1 MAISEAAPRGA
12 PADGGGS
19 ASSLP
24 GLEHPLLHAY
34 DYEPRK
40 EDPDAAA
47 AGDDDRE
54 AQSFGPDPGGGA
66 SFVRTCFNGLNALSG
81 VGLLSIPYA
90 LSEGGWLS
98 LALLLVVA
106 AVCCYTGLLLQ
117 RCMAASPAVRGY
129 PEIGELAF
137 GRGGRLVASAFL
149 YAELYL
155 VAIGFLILEGDNL
168 DKLFPGTSLSLGPR
182 GGAVVTVSGRQLFV
196 VLVALVILPTTWL
209 RSLGVL
215 AYVSASGVLA
225 SAVVVVC
232 VLWAAV
238 ADGVGFTARG
248 RMLNVSG
255 LPTALGLYT
264 FCYCGH
270 AIFPTLCNSMKEKK
284 KFSRVLVICFAAC
297 TLNYGSMAILG
308 YLMYGDDVKSQV
320 TLNLPEGKLSSKLA
334 IYTTLV
340 NPFSKYALMVT
351 PLAAAVEERLLAAGN
366 KRRSVSILIRTLIV
380 ASTVVVA
387 LAVPFFGHLM
397 ALVGS
402 LLSVMASM
410 LLPCVFYLKIFGVAR
425 CGRAEVALIAAIIAL
440 GSLVAAT
447 GTYSSLKKIVHEF

>member
-1 MAISEAAPRGA
+1 MTISGGAAPRGA
-12 PADGGGS
+12 PADGS

-34 DYEPRK
+34 DYEARK
-40 EDPDAAA
+40 GTDAAT
-47 AGDDDRE
+47 GDDHE

-98 LALLLVVA
+98 LSLLLIVA

-117 RCMAASPAVRGY
+117 RCMSASPAVRGY
-129 PEIGELAF
+129 PEIGYLAF
-137 GRGGRLVASAFL
+137 GRDGRLAASAFL

-168 DKLFPGTSLSLGPR
+168 DKLFPGTSLSLGPL
-182 GGAVVTVSGRQLFV
+182 GVVSGKQLFV

-238 ADGVGFTARG
+238 ADGVGFRAPG

-284 KFSRVLVICFAAC
+284 KFSRVLVLCFAAC

-334 IYTTLV
+334 IYTTLI

-366 KRRSVSILIRTLIV
+366 KRRSVSILIRTLLV

-397 ALVGS
+397 AFVGS

-425 CGRAEVALIAAIIAL
+425 CGRAEVALIASIIAL
-440 GSLVAAT
+440 GSLIAVT
-447 GTYSSLKKIVHEF
+447 GTYSSLKKIVHEL

>member
-1 MAISEAAPRGA
+1 M
-12 PADGGGS
+12 D
-19 ASSLP
+19 
-24 GLEHPLLHAY
+24 
-34 DYEPRK
+34 
-40 EDPDAAA
+40 
-47 AGDDDRE
+47 
-54 AQSFGPDPGGGA
+54 
-66 SFVRTCFNGLNALSG
+66 
-81 VGLLSIPYA
+81 
-90 LSEGGWLS
+90 
-98 LALLLVVA
+98 
-106 AVCCYTGLLLQ
+106 
-117 RCMAASPAVRGY
+117 ASPAARGY

-137 GRGGRLVASAFL
+137 GRAGRLAASAFF

-155 VAIGFLILEGDNL
+155 VAGGFLILEGDNL
-168 DKLFPGTSLSLGPR
+168 DKLFPGASLGLALA
-182 GGAVVTVSGRQLFV
+182 GGRRLVVVSGKHLFV

-215 AYVSASGVLA
+215 AYVPASGVLA

-232 VLWAAV
+232 VLWTAV
-238 ADGVGFTARG
+238 ADGVGFRAQG
-248 RMLNVSG
+248 RMLNVGG

-284 KFSRVLVICFAAC
+284 KFSQVLAICFAAC

-320 TLNLPEGKLSSKLA
+320 TLNLPEGRISSKLA
-334 IYTTLV
+334 IYTTLI

-351 PLAAAVEERLLAAGN
+351 PLAAAVEERLLTAGTKS
-366 KRRSVSILIRTLIV
+366 KRSFSVVIRTLLV
-380 ASTVVVA
+380 GSTVAVA

-410 LLPCVFYLKIFGVAR
+410 LLPCVFYLRIFGVAR
-425 CGRAEVALIAAIIAL
+425 CGRAEVALIAAILVL
-440 GSLVAAT
+440 GSLVTAT

>member
-1 MAISEAAPRGA
+1 MANGGTASRGPPDGSPAALRG
-12 PADGGGS
+12 
-19 ASSLP
+19 LVQQ
-24 GLEHPLLHAY
+24 PLLHAY
-34 DYEPRK
+34 EARK
-40 EDPDAAA
+40 DP
-47 AGDDDRE
+47 E
-54 AQSFGPDPGGGA
+54 AHGFGPAEPDGGA
-66 SFVRTCFNGLNALSG
+66 SFVWTCFNGLNGLSG

-106 AVCCYTGLLLQ
+106 TACCYTGLLLQ
-117 RCMAASPAVRGY
+117 RCMDASPAVRGY
-129 PEIGELAF
+129 PDIGALAF
-137 GRGGRLVASAFL
+137 GRGGRLAASAFL

-168 DKLFPGTSLSLGPR
+168 DKLFPGTSISLGLGR
-182 GGAVVTVSGRQLFV
+182 GGDGGGAATLVVSGKQLFV

-232 VLWAAV
+232 VLWTAV
-238 ADGVGFTARG
+238 ADGVGFRAKG

-284 KFSRVLVICFAAC
+284 RFSRVLVICFVLC
-297 TLNYGSMAILG
+297 TFNYGSMAILG

-320 TLNLPEGKLSSKLA
+320 TLNLPEGKIGSKLA
-334 IYTTLV
+334 IYTTLI

-351 PLAAAVEERLLAAGN
+351 PLATAVEERLLLAAGSGSG
-366 KRRSVSILIRTLIV
+366 RGSSERSINVLVRTLLV
-380 ASTVVVA
+380 VSTVVVA

-402 LLSVMASM
+402 LLSVMAAM
-410 LLPCVFYLKIFGVAR
+410 LLPCIFYLKIFGVAR
-425 CGRAEVALIAAIIAL
+425 CSRAEVALIATIIVL
-440 GSLVAAT
+440 GSVVAAT
-447 GTYSSLKKIVHEF
+447 GTYASVKKIVLDY

>member
-1 MAISEAAPRGA
+1 MGISEAAPRGA
-12 PADGGGS
+12 PADDGGS

-34 DYEPRK
+34 DYEARK

-47 AGDDDRE
+47 PGGDDRE
-54 AQSFGPDPGGGA
+54 AQSFGPEGGA

-98 LALLLVVA
+98 LALLLIVA

-117 RCMAASPAVRGY
+117 RCMDSSPAVRGY

-168 DKLFPGTSLSLGPR
+168 DKLFPGTSLSLAPLG
-182 GGAVVTVSGRQLFV
+182 VVVSGKQLFV

-238 ADGVGFTARG
+238 ADGVGFRARG

-270 AIFPTLCNSMKEKK
+270 AIFPTLCNSMMEKK

-334 IYTTLV
+334 IYTTLI

-366 KRRSVSILIRTLIV
+366 KRRSVSILIRTLLV
-380 ASTVVVA
+380 VSTVVVA

-425 CGRAEVALIAAIIAL
+425 CGRAEVSLIASIIAL

>member
-1 MAISEAAPRGA
+1 MAIGGAASCTA
-12 PADGGGS
+12 TAADDGS
-19 ASSLP
+19 ATSLP

-34 DYEPRK
+34 GEARSKEPA
-40 EDPDAAA
+40 EPDH
-47 AGDDDRE
+47 E
-54 AQSFGPDPGGGA
+54 AQSFGPEPSAGA
-66 SFVRTCFNGLNALSG
+66 SFARTCFNGLNALSG
-81 VGLLSIPYA
+81 KSPP
-90 LSEGGWLS
+90 SCCN
-98 LALLLVVA
+98 LAFV
-106 AVCCYTGLLLQ
+106 
-117 RCMAASPAVRGY
+117 P
-129 PEIGELAF
+129 IGELAF

-155 VAIGFLILEGDNL
+155 VAIGFLVLEGDNL
-168 DKLFPGTSLSLGPR
+168 DKLFPGTSLGVLG
-182 GGAVVTVSGRQLFV
+182 VVVSGKQLFV

-209 RSLGVL
+209 RSLAVL

-238 ADGVGFTARG
+238 ADGVGFTAPG
-248 RMLNVSG
+248 TRMINVGG

-270 AIFPTLCNSMKEKK
+270 AIFPTLCNSMKEKE

-308 YLMYGDDVKSQV
+308 YLMYGDDVQSQV
-320 TLNLPEGKLSSKLA
+320 TLNLPEGKISSKLA
-334 IYTTLV
+334 IYTTLI

-351 PLAAAVEERLLAAGN
+351 PLATAIEERLLAGN
-366 KRRSVSILIRTLIV
+366 KRSVNLLIRTLLV
-380 ASTVVVA
+380 VSTVVVA

-410 LLPCVFYLKIFGVAR
+410 ILPCVFYFKIFGVAR
-425 CGRAEVALIAAIIAL
+425 RGRAEVALIAAIIVL

-447 GTYSSLKKIVHEF
+447 GTYSSLKKIIHEF

>member
-1 MAISEAAPRGA
+1 MAVGGAASRGGA
-12 PADGGGS
+12 PDDGS
-19 ASSLP
+19 P
-24 GLEHPLLHAY
+24 GLGRPLLQ
-34 DYEPRK
+34 DYAASCDARK
-40 EDPDAAA
+40 GRQQAA
-47 AGDDDRE
+47 AGDDDGHDHE
-54 AQSFGPDPGGGA
+54 AQCYGAADAEPGGGA
-66 SFVRTCFNGLNALSG
+66 SFVRTCFNGLNGLSG

-98 LALLLVVA
+98 LALLLAVA

-117 RCMAASPAVRGY
+117 RCMDAAPGVRGY
-129 PEIGELAF
+129 PDIGALAF
-137 GRGGRLVASAFL
+137 GRAGRLAASAFL

-168 DKLFPGTSLSLGPR
+168 DKLFPGTSLSVGSLG
-182 GGAVVTVSGRQLFV
+182 VVSGKQLFV

-232 VLWAAV
+232 VLWTAL
-238 ADGVGFTARG
+238 ADGVGFRGKG

-284 KFSRVLVICFAAC
+284 KFSRVLVLCFAAC
-297 TLNYGSMAILG
+297 TLNYASMAIIG

-334 IYTTLV
+334 IYTTLI

-351 PLAAAVEERLLAAGN
+351 PLATAVEERLLAGGARSS
-366 KRRSVSILIRTLIV
+366 KRSVNVMIRTLLV
-380 ASTVVVA
+380 VSTVVVA
-387 LAVPFFGHLM
+387 LAVPFFGYLM

-410 LLPCVFYLKIFGVAR
+410 LLPCVFYLRIFGVAR
-425 CGRAEVALIAAIIAL
+425 CGRAEAALIATIIVL
-440 GSLVAAT
+440 GSVVAAT
-447 GTYSSLKKIVHEF
+447 GTYSSVKNIVQEF

>member
-1 MAISEAAPRGA
+1 MANGRPASRGPPDGSPAA
-12 PADGGGS
+12 
-19 ASSLP
+19 LQ
-24 GLEHPLLHAY
+24 GLVQQPLLHAY
-34 DYEPRK
+34 EARK
-40 EDPDAAA
+40 DP
-47 AGDDDRE
+47 E
-54 AQSFGPDPGGGA
+54 AHGFGPEPDGGA
-66 SFVRTCFNGLNALSG
+66 SFVRTCFNGLNGLSG

-117 RCMAASPAVRGY
+117 RCMDASPAVRGY
-129 PEIGELAF
+129 PDIGALAF
-137 GRGGRLVASAFL
+137 GRGGRLAASAFL

-168 DKLFPGTSLSLGPR
+168 DKLFPGTSISLGGD
-182 GGAVVTVSGRQLFV
+182 GGAALVVVSGKQLFV

-232 VLWAAV
+232 VLWTAV
-238 ADGVGFTARG
+238 ADGVGFRARG

-284 KFSRVLVICFAAC
+284 RFSRVLVICFVAC

-320 TLNLPEGKLSSKLA
+320 TLNLPEGKISSKLA
-334 IYTTLV
+334 IYTTLI

-351 PLAAAVEERLLAAGN
+351 PLATAVEERLLAAGSDSGRRGS
-366 KRRSVSILIRTLIV
+366 KRSVKVLVRTLLV
-380 ASTVVVA
+380 VSTVVVA

-402 LLSVMASM
+402 LLSVMAAM
-410 LLPCVFYLKIFGVAR
+410 LLPCIFYLKIFGVAR
-425 CGRAEVALIAAIIAL
+425 CSRAEVALIANIIVL
-440 GSLVAAT
+440 GSVVAAA
-447 GTYSSLKKIVHEF
+447 GTYASVKKIVLNY

>member
-1 MAISEAAPRGA
+1 MAISGAASRGA
-12 PADGGGS
+12 ADGGGS
-19 ASSLP
+19 AASLP

-34 DYEPRK
+34 EARK
-40 EDPDAAA
+40 DPAAAADREALCFGPDAA
-47 AGDDDRE
+47 
-54 AQSFGPDPGGGA
+54 GGA

-106 AVCCYTGLLLQ
+106 AACCYTGLLLQ
-117 RCMAASPAVRGY
+117 RCMDASPAARGY

-137 GRGGRLVASAFL
+137 GRGGRLAASAFL

-155 VAIGFLILEGDNL
+155 VAVGFLILEGDNL
-168 DKLFPGTSLSLGPR
+168 DKLFPGASLGLALA
-182 GGAVVTVSGRQLFV
+182 GGRRLVVVSGKHLFV

-232 VLWAAV
+232 VLWTAV
-238 ADGVGFTARG
+238 ADGVGFRAQG
-248 RMLNVSG
+248 RMLNVGG

-270 AIFPTLCNSMKEKK
+270 AIFPTLCNSMREKK
-284 KFSRVLVICFAAC
+284 KFSQVLAICFAAC

-320 TLNLPEGKLSSKLA
+320 TLNLPEGRISSKLA
-334 IYTTLV
+334 IYTTLI

-351 PLAAAVEERLLAAGN
+351 PLAAAVEERLLTAGTKS
-366 KRRSVSILIRTLIV
+366 KRSFSVAIRTLLV
-380 ASTVVVA
+380 GSTVAVA

-410 LLPCVFYLKIFGVAR
+410 LLPCVFYLRIFGVAR
-425 CGRAEVALIAAIIAL
+425 CGRAEVALIAAILVL

>member
-1 MAISEAAPRGA
+1 MAI
-12 PADGGGS
+12 GS
-19 ASSLP
+19 AASCTPTAADDGSATSLP

-34 DYEPRK
+34 GGEARAKEPA
-40 EDPDAAA
+40 EPDH
-47 AGDDDRE
+47 E
-54 AQSFGPDPGGGA
+54 AQSFGPEPGGGA

-90 LSEGGWLS
+90 LKEGGWLS

-106 AVCCYTGLLLQ
+106 AVCCYTGQLLQ
-117 RCMAASPAVRGY
+117 RCMEAAPAVRGY

-168 DKLFPGTSLSLGPR
+168 DKLFPGTRLGVL
-182 GGAVVTVSGRQLFV
+182 GGVVVSGKQLFV

-209 RSLGVL
+209 RSLAVL

-225 SAVVVVC
+225 SAVMVVC

-238 ADGVGFTARG
+238 ADGVGFTAPG
-248 RMLNVSG
+248 TRMINVGG

-308 YLMYGDDVKSQV
+308 YLMYGDDVQSQV
-320 TLNLPEGKLSSKLA
+320 TLNLPEGKISSKLA
-334 IYTTLV
+334 IYTTLI

-351 PLAAAVEERLLAAGN
+351 PLATAIEERLLAGN
-366 KRRSVSILIRTLIV
+366 KRSVNLLIRTLLV
-380 ASTVVVA
+380 VSTVVVA

-410 LLPCVFYLKIFGVAR
+410 ILPCVFYLKIFGVAR

-447 GTYSSLKKIVHEF
+447 GTYSSLKKIIHEF

>member
-1 MAISEAAPRGA
+1 MAIGGAASRGA
-12 PADGGGS
+12 ADGS
-19 ASSLP
+19 AASLP

-34 DYEPRK
+34 EARK
-40 EDPDAAA
+40 EAEAADDDHEAQCFGSEPDA
-47 AGDDDRE
+47 
-54 AQSFGPDPGGGA
+54 GGA

-117 RCMAASPAVRGY
+117 RCMAASPAAARGY
-129 PEIGELAF
+129 PEIGDLAF
-137 GRGGRLVASAFL
+137 GRGGRLAASAFL

-168 DKLFPGTSLSLGPR
+168 DKLFPGTSLSLAL
-182 GGAVVTVSGRQLFV
+182 GGGGGGGRLLVVSGKQLFV

-238 ADGVGFTARG
+238 ADGVGFRGQG

-284 KFSRVLVICFAAC
+284 KFSKVLVICFAAC

-320 TLNLPEGKLSSKLA
+320 TLNLPKGKISSKLA
-334 IYTTLV
+334 IYTTLIS
-340 NPFSKYALMVT
+340 PFSKYALMVT
-351 PLAAAVEERLLAAGN
+351 PLATAVEERLLAAGY
-366 KRRSVSILIRTLIV
+366 KRSVNILIRTLLV
-380 ASTVVVA
+380 VSTVVFA

-425 CGRAEVALIAAIIAL
+425 CGRAEVALIAAIIVL

>member
-1 MAISEAAPRGA
+1 MAIGGAASPV
-12 PADGGGS
+12 PPGGS
-19 ASSLP
+19 PSPPAALP
-24 GLEHPLLHAY
+24 GLEEPLL
-34 DYEPRK
+34 R
-40 EDPDAAA
+40 AAHGA
-47 AGDDDRE
+47 VQAGKAPPAGDDHE
-54 AQSFGPDPGGGA
+54 AQRAPEPDGA
-66 SFVRTCFNGLNALSG
+66 TFVRTCFNGLNALSG

-117 RCMAASPAVRGY
+117 RCMGASTAVRGY
-129 PEIGELAF
+129 PDIGALAF
-137 GRGGRLVASAFL
+137 GRGGRLAASAFL

-168 DKLFPGTSLSLGPR
+168 DKLFPGTTLSLG
-182 GGAVVTVSGRQLFV
+182 GGRVVVSGKQLFV

-209 RSLGVL
+209 RSLAVL
-215 AYVSASGVLA
+215 AYVSASGVIASVVVVFCVLW
-225 SAVVVVC
+225 SAVV
-232 VLWAAV
+232 
-238 ADGVGFTARG
+238 DGVGFQGKG

-284 KFSRVLVICFAAC
+284 KFSRVLTICFVAC

-308 YLMYGDDVKSQV
+308 YLMYGDDVESQV
-320 TLNLPEGKLSSKLA
+320 TLNLPEGKISSRLA
-334 IYTTLV
+334 IYTTLI

-351 PLAAAVEERLLAAGN
+351 PLATAVEERLLAGGS
-366 KRRSVSILIRTLIV
+366 KRSFNVLVRTLIV
-380 ASTVVVA
+380 LSTVVVA
-387 LAVPFFGHLM
+387 LTVPFFGHLM

-425 CGRAEVALIAAIIAL
+425 CGKAEAALIGAIIVL
-440 GSLVAAT
+440 GSLVAAM
-447 GTYSSLKKIVHEF
+447 GTYSSLKKIIHEF

>member
-1 MAISEAAPRGA
+1 MAIGRAASPDPPNGS
-12 PADGGGS
+12 PA
-19 ASSLP
+19 ALP
-24 GLEHPLLHAY
+24 GLEQPLLHAHGALQK
-34 DYEPRK
+34 RK
-40 EDPDAAA
+40 EPA
-47 AGDDDRE
+47 AGDHE
-54 AQSFGPDPGGGA
+54 AQCSPEPDDGA
-66 SFVRTCFNGLNALSG
+66 TFVWTCFNGLNALSG

-106 AVCCYTGLLLQ
+106 AVCFYTGLLLQ
-117 RCMAASPAVRGY
+117 RCMSASPAVRGY
-129 PEIGELAF
+129 PDIGALAF
-137 GRGGRLVASAFL
+137 GRNGRLAASVFL

-168 DKLFPGTSLSLGPR
+168 DKLFPGTSLSLG
-182 GGAVVTVSGRQLFV
+182 GLVVSGKQLFV
-196 VLVALVILPTTWL
+196 VLVAAVILPTTWL

-225 SAVVVVC
+225 SIVVVFC

-238 ADGVGFTARG
+238 VDGIGFQGKG
-248 RMLNVSG
+248 RVLNVSG

-270 AIFPTLCNSMKEKK
+270 AIFPTVCNSMKEKK
-284 KFSRVLVICFAAC
+284 KFSRVLVICFVAC

-320 TLNLPEGKLSSKLA
+320 TLNLPEGKISSKLA
-334 IYTTLV
+334 IYTTLI

-351 PLAAAVEERLLAAGN
+351 PLAIAVEERLLPAGN
-366 KRRSVSILIRTLIV
+366 QRSVSILTRTLIV
-380 ASTVVVA
+380 LSTVIIA

-410 LLPCVFYLKIFGVAR
+410 LLPCIFYLKIFGVAH
-425 CGRAEVALIAAIIAL
+425 CGKAEVALIATIIVL

-447 GTYSSLKKIVHEF
+447 GTYSSLKRIVQEF

>member
-1 MAISEAAPRGA
+1 MAIGGAASPPCPLDGA
-12 PADGGGS
+12 PSPA
-19 ASSLP
+19 ALP
-24 GLEHPLLHAY
+24 GLEEPLLRAAHGAVQA
-34 DYEPRK
+34 RK
-40 EDPDAAA
+40 QPA
-47 AGDDDRE
+47 AGGHDHE
-54 AQSFGPDPGGGA
+54 AQRPAEPDGA
-66 SFVRTCFNGLNALSG
+66 TFVRTCFNGLNALSG

-90 LSEGGWLS
+90 LAEGGWLS

-117 RCMAASPAVRGY
+117 RCMGASPAVRGY
-129 PEIGELAF
+129 PDIGALAF
-137 GRGGRLVASAFL
+137 GRGGRLAASAFL

-168 DKLFPGTSLSLGPR
+168 DKLFPGTSVSI
-182 GGAVVTVSGRQLFV
+182 GGGLVVVSGKQLFV

-225 SAVVVVC
+225 SVVVVFC

-238 ADGVGFTARG
+238 ADGVGFQGKG

-270 AIFPTLCNSMKEKK
+270 AIFPTLCNSMKEQK
-284 KFSRVLVICFAAC
+284 KFSRVLSICFVAC

-320 TLNLPEGKLSSKLA
+320 TLNLPEGKISSKLA
-334 IYTTLV
+334 IYTTLI

-351 PLAAAVEERLLAAGN
+351 PLATAVEEKLLASGN
-366 KRRSVSILIRTLIV
+366 KRSVNVLVRTMIV
-380 ASTVVVA
+380 LSTVVVA
-387 LAVPFFGHLM
+387 LTVPFFGHLM

-410 LLPCVFYLKIFGVAR
+410 LLPCIFYLKIFGVTR
-425 CGRAEVALIAAIIAL
+425 CGRAEVALIAMIIVL

-447 GTYSSLKKIVHEF
+447 GTYSSLKKIIHEF

>member
-1 MAISEAAPRGA
+1 MASTASPVSVHTSRLH
-12 PADGGGS
+12 PA
-19 ASSLP
+19 LP
-24 GLEHPLLHAY
+24 VSFLLELQYRVVLPCQQRWLF
-34 DYEPRK
+34 
-40 EDPDAAA
+40 
-47 AGDDDRE
+47 
-54 AQSFGPDPGGGA
+54 FG
-66 SFVRTCFNGLNALSG
+66 FLSG

-117 RCMAASPAVRGY
+117 RCMDASPAVRGY
-129 PEIGELAF
+129 PDIGALAF
-137 GRGGRLVASAFL
+137 GRGGRLAASAFL

-168 DKLFPGTSLSLGPR
+168 DKLFPGTSISLGGD
-182 GGAVVTVSGRQLFV
+182 GGAALVVVSGKQLFV

-232 VLWAAV
+232 VLWTAV
-238 ADGVGFTARG
+238 ADGVGFRARG

-284 KFSRVLVICFAAC
+284 RFSRV
-297 TLNYGSMAILG
+297 
-308 YLMYGDDVKSQV
+308 
-320 TLNLPEGKLSSKLA
+320 SSCALFSWSWHR
-334 IYTTLV
+334 TT
-340 NPFSKYALMVT
+340 
-351 PLAAAVEERLLAAGN
+351 EE
-366 KRRSVSILIRTLIV
+366 
-380 ASTVVVA
+380 
-387 LAVPFFGHLM
+387 
-397 ALVGS
+397 
-402 LLSVMASM
+402 
-410 LLPCVFYLKIFGVAR
+410 
-425 CGRAEVALIAAIIAL
+425 
-440 GSLVAAT
+440 
-447 GTYSSLKKIVHEF
+447 